1 MKVLLINVGAKVC
14 FIRNANLV
22 VAYAVK
28 PDGSIRTWGEAS
40 YGGAYASD
48 YNLALDKPA
57 TESSTDTSSIPLFA
71 GHAADGNTDGEFLK
85 TPLLRFLYLKIN
97 THNLNFC

>member
-1 MKVLLINVGAKVC
+1 LN
-14 FIRNANLV
+14 N
-22 VAYAVK
+22 VK

-57 TESSTDTSSIPLFA
+57 TESSTDTSPIPLFA
-71 GHAADGNTDGEFLK
+71 GHAADGNTPHALIE
-85 TPLLRFLYLKIN
+85 PSALRVAKAYAFE
-97 THNLNFC
+97 